1 MCSVIAGIT
10 ALTTVA
16 SGVMTYQAQQSQAEA
31 QAAAY
36 EAQAKNYENQAHAAQ
51 ASANQ
56 EAKKQEIIADNYARE
71 GRELRDRRRLVQGQ
85 QRAQTG
91 AAGIQF
97 SGSAL
102 DILSAGNNAYAQ
114 DQMTLLSNQRNDNWS
129 SRINQTNFLNDKA
142 SFEVSSRNAM
152 KSAEYTRDMAKQQ
165 GLATIL
171 GTATSV
177 AGGLVGN
184 MGGGARAASSAT
196 KNYSFGNYST
206 DMGYNTIGTFNK
218 GKYTFSQGKWF

>member
-102 DILSAGNNAYAQ
+102 DILSAGNDAYAQ

-196 KNYSFGNYST
+196 KNYSFGNYRT